1 MIGIVGAGG
10 IGYYISTYLKF
21 LQYDK
26 VFALLII
33 IFVVVVVIDLLS
45 LMIRSFVNE
54 EGDVRKPSW
63 LNTIIAAKRR
73 VE

>member
-1 MIGIVGAGG
+1 VGAGG

-26 VFALLII
+26 VFALLIT

-54 EGDVRKPSW
+54 EGDVRKPTW
-63 LNTIIAAKRR
+63 LNTIIAAKKKQA
-73 VE
+73 